1 MSVSHNGSIQQSYH
15 SQESQGWSSSS
26 TLMLIFSQNK
36 VSLKCRCCKMYRLPP
51 PPCKGIRMFLS
62 VEFGFRE
69 NLSCACR
76 IPLMIG
82 IQKASSTN
90 KKDVQYM
97 ESGIQVV
104 KFRIQQCLDSLRWG
118 KGIVPVPHTKKQTLQ
133 RGNRRKKPTD
143 LTNGSLN
150 AQKFLQLNP
159 FLIWIIIIISFWSAV
174 YTVIF
179 GELL

>member
-1 MSVSHNGSIQQSYH
+1 
-15 SQESQGWSSSS
+15 
-26 TLMLIFSQNK
+26 MLICSQNK
-36 VSLKCRCCKMYRLPP
+36 VFLKCCCWKMYRLPP
-51 PPCKGIRMFLS
+51 PPPHPAHPHVKESGFLS
-62 VEFGFRE
+62 VEFGIRE
-69 NLSCACR
+69 DLSCACR

-82 IQKASSTN
+82 IQKTSSTN

-104 KFRIQQCLDSLRWG
+104 TFRIQQCLDSLRGG

-133 RGNRRKKPTD
+133 RGNQRKKPTD

-159 FLIWIIIIISFWSAV
+159 FLI
-174 YTVIF
+174 
-179 GELL
+179 

>member
-1 MSVSHNGSIQQSYH
+1 MEAYSSPITVKEVKVDPRRVH
-15 SQESQGWSSSS
+15 SCWSSPKIRFV
-26 TLMLIFSQNK
+26 LN
-36 VSLKCRCCKMYRLPP
+36 VVAVKCIASPPPLPP
-51 PPCKGIRMFLS
+51 HPHVKESGFLS
-62 VEFGFRE
+62 VQFGIRE
-69 NLSCACR
+69 NLSWACR

-82 IQKASSTN
+82 IQKTSSTN

-118 KGIVPVPHTKKQTLQ
+118 KGIVPVSHTKKQTLQ

-143 LTNGSLN
+143 LTNGPLN

-159 FLIWIIIIISFWSAV
+159 FLIWILIIISCWSAV